1 MHGLF
6 IEKYSL
12 HHKPLSQQLAEHIAA
27 HGPQGKVAVVTDKPV
42 ILLASTRKYWYRL
55 IRLTENERSRTLN
68 AARKEQLEIQL
79 AWMRQLSFTA
89 KVPQD
94 LLEADITF
102 ATADDFVRS
111 PPDCRVVYITY
122 DFEREKLHML
132 TSWMPRNGVVVIYG
146 QD

>member
-12 HHKPLSQQLAEHIAA
+12 NHKTLSQQLAEHIVA
-27 HGPQGKVAVVTDKPV
+27 HGQQGKAAVVTDKPAV
-42 ILLASTRKYWYRL
+42 LFASTRKYWLKL

-68 AARKEQLEIQL
+68 ANRKEYLEIQL
-79 AWMRQLSFTA
+79 KWMRGLRFTTKA
-89 KVPQD
+89 PND
-94 LLEADITF
+94 LLEADVTF
-102 ATADDFVRS
+102 AAADNFVRN
-111 PPDCRVVYITY
+111 PPDCRTVYVTY
-122 DFEREKLHML
+122 SFEREKLHML